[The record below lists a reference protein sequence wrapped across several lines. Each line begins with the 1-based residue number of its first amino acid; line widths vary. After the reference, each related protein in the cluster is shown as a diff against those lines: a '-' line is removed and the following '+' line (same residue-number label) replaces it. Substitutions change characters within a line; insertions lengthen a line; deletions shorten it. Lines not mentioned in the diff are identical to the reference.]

1 MKLKKYLE
9 SQLRGTQGRL
19 AEDLNISKSWLSKI
33 VNERV
38 LPSPVLAVAISH
50 ITEGKVTRNELRP
63 DIFNK

>member
-1 MKLKKYLE
+1 MKLKKYLR

-38 LPSPVLAVAISH
+38 LPSPVLTVAISH
-50 ITEGKVTRNELRP
+50 KTKGKVARKELRP
-63 DIFNK
+63 DIFV